1 MQKDSLSGI
10 YTLAVLGAIAAWPA
24 TAAADESTVI
34 AGKMF
39 VDATS
44 YDLSNDGVDSAG
56 NGFGLDVK
64 RFYLGV
70 THNFDDMWSVNVTSD
85 FNYVAND
92 GETQIYIKKA
102 YVQAKISDAFIAR
115 AGSVD
120 LPWVPYVEDLYGY
133 RFVEN
138 VIIDR
143 LKFGTSADWGLHA
156 LGKAADG
163 KFSYAASVING
174 AGYKNPTR
182 SNSVDFEA
190 RIAFAPIKGL
200 NLALGGYSGKL
211 GKDVEGSAT
220 PPQHTAERIDALIAY
235 VNGALRV
242 GAEYFQAKDWN
253 QVTTVASDKAD
264 GFSVW
269 GSYNFNPKW
278 GVFAR
283 ADSADTSKDLN
294 SDLSDEYFNVG
305 LVSHPRKNIDVALVY
320 KNEKVDGGGT
330 VSTGNGTIG
339 GLDEGKYSEVG
350 VWAQVA
356 F

>member
-1 MQKDSLSGI
+1 MQKSSLSRICIWAAMGVMA
-10 YTLAVLGAIAAWPA
+10 TLSAA
-24 TAAADESTVI
+24 AAADESTVVG
-34 AGKMF
+34 GKMY

-56 NGFGLDVK
+56 NGFGVDVK

-70 THNFDDMWSVNVTSD
+70 THTFDDVWSVNVTSD

-92 GETQIYIKKA
+92 GETQIYVKKA
-102 YVQAKISDAFIAR
+102 YVQAKLSDAFIAR

-156 LGKAADG
+156 LGKAAEG

-200 NLALGGYSGKL
+200 NLAIGGYSGKL
-211 GKDVEGSAT
+211 GKDIQGSTT
-220 PPQHTAERIDALIAY
+220 PPQHTAQRFDALVAY
-235 VNGALRV
+235 SNGAMRF
-242 GAEYFQAKDWN
+242 GAEYFQAKDWT
-253 QVTTVASDKAD
+253 QVTATATDKAD

-269 GSYNFNPKW
+269 GSYNFAPKW

-283 ADSADTSKDLN
+283 ADSADTSKDLRP
-294 SDLSDEYFNVG
+294 DLHDEYFNVG
-305 LVSHPRKNIDVALVY
+305 LVSHPRKNIDVAFVY
-320 KNEKVDGGGT
+320 KHDKVDGGGT
-330 VSTGNGTIG
+330 VSTSNGTIG
-339 GLDEGKYSEVG
+339 GLTEGKFSEIG
-350 VWAQVA
+350 IWSQVA

>member
-10 YTLAVLGAIAAWPA
+10 YTLAILGAIVTLSVP
-24 TAAADESTVI
+24 AAADESTAI
-34 AGKMF
+34 GGKMY

-92 GETQIYIKKA
+92 GETQIYVKKA

-120 LPWVPYVEDLYGY
+120 LPWVPFVEDLYGY

-156 LGKAADG
+156 IGKAAEG

-190 RIAFAPIKGL
+190 RIAFAPVKGL
-200 NLALGGYSGKL
+200 NLAIGGYS
-211 GKDVEGSAT
+211 VT
-220 PPQHTAERIDALIAY
+220 PPQHTAERLDALVAY
-235 VNGALRV
+235 VNGPLRL

-253 QVTTVASDKAD
+253 QVTTVATDKAE

-269 GSYNFNPKW
+269 GSYNFNPNW

-283 ADSADTSKDLN
+283 ADSADTSKDLRP
-294 SDLSDEYFNVG
+294 DLSDEYFNVG
-305 LVSHPRKNIDVALVY
+305 VVSHPRKNIDIAFVY

-330 VSTGNGTIG
+330 VSTSNGTIG
-339 GLDEGKYSEVG
+339 GLEEGKYSEVG